1 KEIQDKAKE
10 LKSKENELQAKIE
23 QHEKHIQNLEL
34 GHERALK
41 ELPPELLKIAQE
53 MMKKINLAYEIIKE
67 TRGA

>member
-1 KEIQDKAKE
+1 
-10 LKSKENELQAKIE
+10 
-23 QHEKHIQNLEL
+23 
-34 GHERALK
+34 K